1 MKRSHSVYYIAIA
14 LLIAV
19 SLIFSGCNGR
29 SPSISARDLMQQ
41 VEAAEWPDTADL
53 PDSAFIESAAAF
65 SWHLINLAGRN
76 DADENKMISPAS
88 VYLALAMTLNGADG
102 ETKADMMETLAAEF
116 ETADAFNQAARNW
129 LIHLQRQTEDAS
141 LHISNAIWYHD
152 EFEADPDFLQT
163 NADYF
168 DADAHQTDF
177 SESQAADL
185 INDWVSEKTEG
196 KIDSIVDSIDPDT
209 VMFLINAI
217 YFNADW
223 QNPFEAEL
231 TRDRS
236 FYAADAQIET
246 PFMHRM
252 GATDYLQMETA
263 EGVMLPYADNRFG
276 FVALLPDDALSAE
289 ELLQQLDQ
297 PKLKQLL
304 ENRETK
310 MTDLAL
316 PKFESEYETSL
327 KDTLTQLGLSQMF
340 NPAAADFSLMQ
351 PSRQKNLYVEDVKH
365 KTYIRVDE
373 KGTEAAAVTSVE
385 MRVTS
390 APETDHIL
398 VFDKPFVYLIIDLD
412 TQLPLFAGTM
422 NKP

>member
-1 MKRSHSVYYIAIA
+1 MKRTHSVFYIAIA
-14 LLIAV
+14 LLIAG
-19 SLIFSGCNGR
+19 SLVLSGCNGR
-29 SPSISARDLMQQ
+29 SSGISASDLMLH

-53 PDSAFIESAAAF
+53 PDSEFIQSAAAF
-65 SWHLINLAGRN
+65 SWNLINLAGQQET
-76 DADENKMISPAS
+76 DENKMISPAS
-88 VYLALAMTLNGADG
+88 VYLALAMTLNGADQD
-102 ETKADMMETLAAEF
+102 TKAQMMEQLAAEF
-116 ETADAFNQAARNW
+116 DSRDAFNQEAKNW
-129 LIHLQRQTEDAS
+129 LIHLQRQTEEAS

-152 EFEADPDFLQT
+152 AFEADPDFLQT

-168 DADAHQTDF
+168 DADARQTDF
-177 SESQAADL
+177 SESQAVDL

-196 KIDSIVDSIDPDT
+196 KIDSIVDSIDADT

-223 QNPFEAEL
+223 QDPFEAEL
-231 TRDRS
+231 TRDRV
-236 FYAADAQIET
+236 FYAADAEIET
-246 PFMHRM
+246 PFMHRL
-252 GATDYLQMETA
+252 GVIDYMRSDTA

-276 FVALLPDDALSAE
+276 FVALLPDDNLSADQ
-289 ELLQQLDQ
+289 LLQQLDQ

-327 KDTLTQLGLSQMF
+327 KDTLADLGLGQMF

-390 APETDHIL
+390 VPETDHII
-398 VFDKPFVYLIIDLD
+398 VFDRPFVYLIIDLD
-412 TQLPLFAGTM
+412 TQLPLFAGIM
-422 NKP
+422 SKP